1 CLICSFC
8 AIQHMC
14 LTSATFISSGHLMQ
28 SAWKEVTVRCLCAA
42 WRPLWPECVLQ
53 RDFEGFEEL
62 EEEADIHEIVS
73 LGNSM
78 GLEVDDDDVEELVE
92 EHSKELREEEDKEES
107 RIIPAKDLKDAFF
120 CWSKLSKLAE
130 DYHPDVGSVQKAISV
145 FNDNV
150 MNYFW
155 KVQKSRWVERRISVC
170 TPWPL
175 YSLASPG
182 LRSYGYDLDSRPAN
196 LCEMN
201 KFGIKNLVFV
211 SLKSENGKYY
221 LHHFAHS
228 QSFTG
233 KQRAVVCLICSFCA
247 IQHTCLTSS
256 YILHL
261 QDYDAIRSKAQN
273 YLAEVLRQVPGI
285 SKDWVSFGRLCSPR
299 VLFIFS
305 SRLLPV
311 QIKSQDNSSIQRT
324 GQRTNRASPLRNLE
338 LALEDQIYRLLRKS
352 RVITNI
358 SANSLFALP
367 NNQAY
372 VYIMEESQ
380 EEVPPSS
387 LINNTLRKLCSV
399 QGSYV
404 QYLVICNTEEHSFNV
419 FLQQHIDQALGK
431 GFDDNVGRHSG
442 PVFFQV
448 PRASVWF
455 DAVNRVYKFF
465 MLDPSEKDTK
475 AKQIL
480 GSLQI
485 LVETEV
491 RFSDARCAK
500 VLPLAISAYKDGL
513 PPHYTHMHHQEKL
526 ELALSVLSAQAR
538 GPMYEEYVSQLE
550 DACERIWQDGRMGCE
565 TLSLTG
571 NTCKHPRHKIPNDP
585 DDDSF
590 CNCGRRQ
597 GQREDSFSVKTANH
611 SFYQQLAEA
620 CCTRLESISFS
631 TFKPSVTNAKAAKV
645 DGSEDDEMEVD
656 GSSAVSRDSRE
667 QLDSGTPHTPGL
679 SLVGTGLSGSM
690 NNATG
695 TAAARMTGDQ
705 THIGSQVVITL
716 TKDDSKVIHKDR
728 GIIRQASTTEYLPGM
743 LHTASPPELL
753 PRWSSWSLCCLGP
766 SSLYS
771 HNAENQKYSLSKMWR
786 SSPRRGLDSEPCLKY
801 LVPQSPVLHMPPLT
815 SVEGA
820 TQIFRPEASRRALSP
835 KSGES
840 RQVAWISHKVQ
851 PYILSPRQCFHC
863 QMYGHF
869 RRTCRKLQLN
879 VPVVR
884 PMGVRN
890 VRAWSAV
897 FIIREAH
904 PTSSS
909 ECDQFQ
915 LWREVLHIPTRDK
928 VSFAEAGSVALKS
941 LSSICDQPGFLPG
954 TNFLLP
960 WDVTVKIEDRD
971 KWPAIADTLGKKALL
986 PKNKKNRV
994 GDIHEFTV
1002 KIFLGVEYECVRG
1015 HRFMMATPDRHL
1027 KASPSGLVKD
1037 NATKI
1042 ANADM
1047 PLYFPCPCSRSG
1059 GGIVNGQLMRLHV
1072 VTPKAPVNVTLSPQ
1086 VQPGP
1091 DPCPRYIPQ
1100 PCSSLPVKLSASAY
1114 WVLRLPYVYV
1124 GDQGPHYP
1132 PDPRQPTPPS
1142 FARLHKGCYGI
1153 SQKQRNSLDPLLMC
1167 ETETSRSCESV
1178 LMDQVIV
1185 MKVTRVRKLQTIIFT
1200 GSCNQLSLV
1209 GYHFTCKFE

>member
-1 CLICSFC
+1 MI
-8 AIQHMC
+8 
-14 LTSATFISSGHLMQ
+14 
-28 SAWKEVTVRCLCAA
+28 K
-42 WRPLWPECVLQ
+42 
-53 RDFEGFEEL
+53 
-62 EEEADIHEIVS
+62 
-73 LGNSM
+73 
-78 GLEVDDDDVEELVE
+78 VEEDLSA
-92 EHSKELREEEDKEES
+92 HHGHFTLPTS
-107 RIIPAKDLKDAFF
+107 R
-120 CWSKLSKLAE
+120 
-130 DYHPDVGSVQKAISV
+130 
-145 FNDNV
+145 
-150 MNYFW
+150 
-155 KVQKSRWVERRISVC
+155 
-170 TPWPL
+170 TPQ
-175 YSLASPG
+175 
-182 LRSYGYDLDSRPAN
+182 D
-196 LCEMN
+196 
-201 KFGIKNLVFV
+201 
-211 SLKSENGKYY
+211 
-221 LHHFAHS
+221 
-228 QSFTG
+228 FTG
-233 KQRAVVCLICSFCA
+233 KQRAVVVAVFGKSNMDSGGCKAAALELMVGRKIFQRDITRPLAVDPETMTGVEGYYDPGRRVIYLHLTGAYDTSALISSLENMHQQLQEKGFLMAWSSLKLGYARSLLVLFSVSHLLLLCHPTHVFD
-247 IQHTCLTSS
+247 IS
-256 YILHL
+256 YIHL
-261 QDYDAIRSKAQN
+261 FRTLDAIRSKAQN

-399 QGSYV
+399 QDGIISDLTQLTLGSSSKNMNIESSSRGGRGLGWDSPASQSTHSDASSADALSSSILAGV
-404 QYLVICNTEEHSFNV
+404 ATERKRNLEHSFNV

-585 DDDSF
+585 DDDSSLPVMTHNSGIMYISF

-771 HNAENQKYSLSKMWR
+771 HNA
-786 SSPRRGLDSEPCLKY
+786 G
-801 LVPQSPVLHMPPLT
+801 
-815 SVEGA
+815 
-820 TQIFRPEASRRALSP
+820 
-835 KSGES
+835 
-840 RQVAWISHKVQ
+840 
-851 PYILSPRQCFHC
+851 
-863 QMYGHF
+863 
-869 RRTCRKLQLN
+869 
-879 VPVVR
+879 
-884 PMGVRN
+884 
-890 VRAWSAV
+890 
-897 FIIREAH
+897 
-904 PTSSS
+904 
-909 ECDQFQ
+909 
-915 LWREVLHIPTRDK
+915 
-928 VSFAEAGSVALKS
+928 
-941 LSSICDQPGFLPG
+941 ICDQPGFLPG

-1153 SQKQRNSLDPLLMC
+1153 SQVQAYAKDNY
-1167 ETETSRSCESV
+1167 V
-1178 LMDQVIV
+1178 
-1185 MKVTRVRKLQTIIFT
+1185 
-1200 GSCNQLSLV
+1200 
-1209 GYHFTCKFE
+1209 

>member
-1 CLICSFC
+1 MIKMEDDMAPHQGYFTLP
-8 AIQHMC
+8 
-14 LTSATFISSGHLMQ
+14 TSWCPQDLM
-28 SAWKEVTVRCLCAA
+28 
-42 WRPLWPECVLQ
+42 
-53 RDFEGFEEL
+53 
-62 EEEADIHEIVS
+62 
-73 LGNSM
+73 
-78 GLEVDDDDVEELVE
+78 
-92 EHSKELREEEDKEES
+92 
-107 RIIPAKDLKDAFF
+107 
-120 CWSKLSKLAE
+120 
-130 DYHPDVGSVQKAISV
+130 
-145 FNDNV
+145 
-150 MNYFW
+150 
-155 KVQKSRWVERRISVC
+155 
-170 TPWPL
+170 
-175 YSLASPG
+175 
-182 LRSYGYDLDSRPAN
+182 
-196 LCEMN
+196 
-201 KFGIKNLVFV
+201 
-211 SLKSENGKYY
+211 
-221 LHHFAHS
+221 
-228 QSFTG
+228 G
-233 KQRAVVCLICSFCA
+233 KQRVVIVAVFGKSTLDSGGCKAAALELMVGRKIFQRDMTHPLSVNQETMTGVEGFYDPCRKTVFLHLTGAYDTSALITALESMHQQLQEKGFLMAWSNLKLGYARSLLLLFSVSHLLLLCHPTHVFDM
-247 IQHTCLTSS
+247 S
-256 YILHL
+256 YIHL
-261 QDYDAIRSKAQN
+261 FRTLDSVRSKAQN

-285 SKDWVSFGRLCSPR
+285 SKDWVSFGRLCAPR

-305 SRLLPV
+305 SRLLPL
-311 QIKSQDNSSIQRT
+311 QIKSSQDNSSQRT
-324 GQRTNRASPLRNLE
+324 AGAQRSSRISTPSSPLRNLE

-380 EEVPPSS
+380 EEVPASS
-387 LINNTLRKLCSV
+387 LINKTLHKLCSLPDGIISELN
-399 QGSYV
+399 QLALGSSCKNISSEGGSSRGGRGLSSMV
-404 QYLVICNTEEHSFNV
+404 TSGSGWDSPASQPTLSGTSADALSASILAGVATERKRNLEHSFNI

-448 PRASVWF
+448 PQAIVWF

-465 MLDPSEKDTK
+465 MIEPSEKDTK

-480 GSLQI
+480 GTLQN

-513 PPHYTHMHHQEKL
+513 PPHYTQMHHQEKM

-538 GPMYEEYVSQLE
+538 GPMYEDYVTQVE
-550 DACERIWQDGRMGCE
+550 KACEQIWQDGRMGCE

-571 NTCKHPRHKIPNDP
+571 NTCKHPRHKTPQDT
-585 DDDSF
+585 DDESSLPVLDHKSGVVYISF

-597 GQREDSFSVKTANH
+597 GQRDDSFSAKAANYT
-611 SFYQQLAEA
+611 FYQQLSES
-620 CCTRLESISFS
+620 CCSRLDSITFP

-645 DGSEDDEMEVD
+645 DESEGDEAEVE
-656 GSSAVSRDSRE
+656 APNTVSRGSRD
-667 QLDSGTPHTPGL
+667 QLDPGTPHTPGL

-690 NNATG
+690 NSATA
-695 TAAARMTGDQ
+695 TAAARMTGD
-705 THIGSQVVITL
+705 HSHVGSQVVITL
-716 TKDDSKVIHKDR
+716 TKDDSKTITKDR

-743 LHTASPPELL
+743 LHTASPPGLL
-753 PRWSSWSLCCLGP
+753 PRWASWSLCCLGP

-771 HNAENQKYSLSKMWR
+771 HNA
-786 SSPRRGLDSEPCLKY
+786 G
-801 LVPQSPVLHMPPLT
+801 
-815 SVEGA
+815 
-820 TQIFRPEASRRALSP
+820 
-835 KSGES
+835 
-840 RQVAWISHKVQ
+840 
-851 PYILSPRQCFHC
+851 
-863 QMYGHF
+863 
-869 RRTCRKLQLN
+869 
-879 VPVVR
+879 
-884 PMGVRN
+884 
-890 VRAWSAV
+890 
-897 FIIREAH
+897 
-904 PTSSS
+904 
-909 ECDQFQ
+909 
-915 LWREVLHIPTRDK
+915 
-928 VSFAEAGSVALKS
+928 
-941 LSSICDQPGFLPG
+941 ICDQPGFLPG

-986 PKNKKNRV
+986 LKNKKIRV
-994 GDIHEFTV
+994 GDIHEFSV

-1072 VTPKAPVNVTLSPQ
+1072 VTPKAPVNVTLNPQ

-1142 FARLHKGCYGI
+1142 YARLHKGCYGI
-1153 SQKQRNSLDPLLMC
+1153 SQ
-1167 ETETSRSCESV
+1167 
-1178 LMDQVIV
+1178 
-1185 MKVTRVRKLQTIIFT
+1185 VTLER
-1200 GSCNQLSLV
+1200 
-1209 GYHFTCKFE
+1209 